1 MATLVANTVVS
12 DATGNVFIPLDAG
25 PQADTDVTV
34 IASAA
39 AQIAELQAKLDQQ
52 PTPPQ
57 PTPAPVLGPAT
68 ADLPASSVPPGLAPV
83 NPSQPEVG
91 QYVGHG
97 AEAIAVQGH
106 GTFDVDP
113 ATGLIVGRRKA

>member
-1 MATLVANTVVS
+1 MAEPTK
-12 DATGNVFIPLDAG
+12 
-25 PQADTDVTV
+25 ADL
-34 IASAA
+34 
-39 AQIAELQAKLDQQ
+39 EAKLAERDAEIADLTAKADAEIADLKAQLEQQ
-52 PTPPQ
+52 PPPPQ

-113 ATGLIVGRRKA
+113 TTGLIVGRRKA